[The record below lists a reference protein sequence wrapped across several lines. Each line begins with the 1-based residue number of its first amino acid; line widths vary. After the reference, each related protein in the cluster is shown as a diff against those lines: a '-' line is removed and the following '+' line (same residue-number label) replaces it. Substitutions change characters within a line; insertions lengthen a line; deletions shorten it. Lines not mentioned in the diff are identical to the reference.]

1 MSQMIKTRFF
11 FIQKTITLIFE
22 LENLFKVT
30 AQPLPK
36 DYSLG
41 DYKPGWAK
49 GRENILQTSGDFMNM
64 ISSCQY
70 FIDYSL

>member
-11 FIQKTITLIFE
+11 FIQKGITLIFE

-41 DYKPGWAK
+41 
-49 GRENILQTSGDFMNM
+49 EL
-64 ISSCQY
+64 
-70 FIDYSL
+70 